1 MLAGTKSKDSCK
13 AVQCRR
19 AEIAALLAIIA
30 CISVGASQQSSS
42 DSDKGDPNVNTI
54 VQESS
59 RVADADQK
67 ASSNYDF
74 FETDLQSDGSHKT
87 YIVGMLSGSPYQELV
102 AVNGKA
108 LPPDKEKE
116 EQQKLQRET
125 ARRKSESQ
133 QERVDRIAKY
143 QKEMD
148 RNNRFLNEFPHA
160 FNFTSLPDEQL
171 DGHQVYVI
179 QASPRPGYRP
189 PDKQS
194 AVLTGM
200 QGKLWIDKKSH
211 QWVKVE
217 AEVMHPVSIDGFLA
231 KVEKGTRF
239 ELEKAPVQG
248 NVWLPK
254 HFEMTSKAKILSLI
268 SYQGKHD
275 ESYSHYH
282 KNGQPDSLG
291 DFDELLHEAQ

>member
-1 MLAGTKSKDSCK
+1 MLPSTKSKGISKETARCRKGGK
-13 AVQCRR
+13 AAV
-19 AEIAALLAIIA
+19 LSIIA
-30 CISVGASQQSSS
+30 FICLGAGQQSSS
-42 DSDKGDPNVNTI
+42 RKDGPDVNTI
-54 VQESS
+54 IQDSS
-59 RVADADQK
+59 RAADADQK
-67 ASSNYDF
+67 ASSSYDF

-102 AVNGKA
+102 AVNGKPLA
-108 LPPDKEKE
+108 PDKQKE
-116 EQQKLQRET
+116 EQRKLQRET
-125 ARRKSESQ
+125 SRRQNESQ
-133 QERVDRIAKY
+133 QARDDRIAKY
-143 QKEMD
+143 QKELD
-148 RNNRFLNEFPHA
+148 RNNRFLNELVHA
-160 FNFTSLPDEQL
+160 FNFALLSEGQL

-179 QASPRPGYRP
+179 QATPRPGYRP
-189 PDKQS
+189 PDKQL

-217 AEVMHPVSIDGFLA
+217 AEVMRPVSIDGFLA

-239 ELEKAPVQG
+239 ELEKTPVQG

-268 SYQGKHD
+268 SYKGTQD

-282 KNGQPDSLG
+282 KRGQPDSLG
-291 DFDELLHEAQ
+291 DFEELWQDEQ